1 MAFVL
6 CNGHH
11 LFILLRPPCC
21 ASSQQHT
28 LAKLWGLG
36 SHDLLAHRLTSQTFK
51 QERCLTCS
59 LKKTQQANK
68 GSSGPEVSMSGSP
81 CVFSL
86 LCCLYKIHT
95 LSFSLCQSET
105 AMAEKQLL
113 AAQRDDKERLLLL
126 PPLPRLC
133 ALVSG
138 EKTFSI
144 SDVKYSTIYLFW
156 VAVCFSFLVFFFL
169 LMQTTRCC
177 PRPSEISG
185 HSVTAVV
192 FLHFP
197 FASLR
202 PGLFASGGYF
212 PAPARGEGGDAAL
225 PELREESRQTAM
237 GGRRGKSRTETG
249 LPARL

>member
-6 CNGHH
+6 CSGHH

-156 VAVCFSFLVFFFL
+156 VAVCFSFLVFFFSFNANYSML
-169 LMQTTRCC
+169 STSIRNKWPQHYSCC
-177 PRPSEISG
+177 LPP
-185 HSVTAVV
+185 
-192 FLHFP
+192 L
-197 FASLR
+197 SLR
-202 PGLFASGGYF
+202 LPQTRPICKRRLFSSTC
-212 PAPARGEGGDAAL
+212 AR
-225 PELREESRQTAM
+225 
-237 GGRRGKSRTETG
+237 RRRRRSS
-249 LPARL
+249 P